1 MIRRSHLSE
10 GRAHYAL
17 KRGQHV
23 DLRLTLPAQFQYKTL
38 QGDHEPDCVLSF
50 SADNARGESGDV
62 TWRKDKWP
70 NCGGFLPPASMCLH
84 QPIIHLPN
92 TSIRKRGTQ

>member
-1 MIRRSHLSE
+1 MIRRSHLST

-38 QGDHEPDCVLSF
+38 QGDDEPDCVLSF
-50 SADNARGESGDV
+50 SADNARGGERSCNVEEGYMDQLGRLPAAKQAIIQLS
-62 TWRKDKWP
+62 TTRYE
-70 NCGGFLPPASMCLH
+70 NGGR
-84 QPIIHLPN
+84 N
-92 TSIRKRGTQ
+92 DD

>member
-1 MIRRSHLSE
+1 MIRRSHLST

-38 QGDHEPDCVLSF
+38 QGDHEPDRVLSF
-50 SADNARGESGDV
+50 SADNARGESGHV
-62 TWRKDKWP
+62 TWRKEPWTNWGRLPAAKQAIIQLSTTRYE
-70 NCGGFLPPASMCLH
+70 NGGR
-84 QPIIHLPN
+84 N
-92 TSIRKRGTQ
+92 DD